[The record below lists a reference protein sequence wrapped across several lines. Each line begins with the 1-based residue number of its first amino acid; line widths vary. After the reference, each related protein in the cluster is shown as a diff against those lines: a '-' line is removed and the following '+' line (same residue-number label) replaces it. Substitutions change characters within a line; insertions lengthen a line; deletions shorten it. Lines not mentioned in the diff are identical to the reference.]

1 VKNSDKVLK
10 TIQDNPGIYTREIIR
25 KTKLSNGVVQYH
37 LQKLEKMSKIRGDK
51 RTRYKRY
58 YSVDVSEDEYPIIA
72 NLRKK
77 TKQNLLFAIL
87 SSDDP
92 CFEDVLKKIHRS
104 PSTIS
109 WNISGL
115 IKDGIVE
122 KVTKNG
128 RQVYRVKNKAL
139 LRKTLEKEFSKL
151 FKNSFEH
158 EEDVFLAF

>member
-1 VKNSDKVLK
+1 MDRHTLILK

-25 KTKLSNGVVQYH
+25 KTNLSNGVVQYH
-37 LQKLEKMSKIRGDK
+37 LRKLEKESRIRGDK

-58 YSVDVSEDEYPIIA
+58 YSVAVDEEEYPIIA

-87 SSDDP
+87 GSDDP
-92 CFEDVLKKIHRS
+92 CFEDVLKKINKS

-115 IKDGIVE
+115 VKDGILE
-122 KVTKNG
+122 RITKNG
-128 RQVYRVKNKAL
+128 RHVYRVKNKTL
-139 LRKTLEKEFSKL
+139 LRKTIEKEFSKI
-151 FKNSFEH
+151 FKKSFEH
-158 EEDVFLAF
+158 DEDVFLAL

>member
-1 VKNSDKVLK
+1 MENIDKILQA
-10 TIQDNPGIYTREIIR
+10 IQENPGIYTREIIR
-25 KTKLSNGVVQYH
+25 KTKLSNGVVQYY
-37 LQKLEKMSKIRGDK
+37 LRKLENLSRIRGDK

-92 CFEDVLKKIHRS
+92 CFEDVLKKIHKS

>member
-1 VKNSDKVLK
+1 MKNSDKVLA

-58 YSVDVSEDEYPIIA
+58 YSVDVSEEEYPIIA

-92 CFEDVLKKIHRS
+92 CFEDVLKKIHKS

>member
-1 VKNSDKVLK
+1 MKNSDKVFK

-58 YSVDVSEDEYPIIA
+58 YSLDVSEEEYPIIA

-92 CFEDVLKKIHRS
+92 CFEDVLKKIHKS

>member
-1 VKNSDKVLK
+1 MKNSDKVFK

-58 YSVDVSEDEYPIIA
+58 YSLDVSEEEYPIIA

-87 SSDDP
+87 
-92 CFEDVLKKIHRS
+92 F
-104 PSTIS
+104 
-109 WNISGL
+109 
-115 IKDGIVE
+115 
-122 KVTKNG
+122 
-128 RQVYRVKNKAL
+128 Y
-139 LRKTLEKEFSKL
+139 
-151 FKNSFEH
+151 
-158 EEDVFLAF
+158 FLS